1 MWSFARSAV
10 RAYPSSFIGS
20 FLIVLV
26 ASALLAAN
34 GVLMETGLR
43 TGEPLLTSVAGSF
56 AGTAILVVVLVV
68 ASTFGSALRQRA
80 AQFALLRAVGATP
93 SQVRA
98 MVTAE
103 VAIVFALAA
112 PLGAIPGLF
121 AASLLMPLLSSS
133 GAVPA
138 ELVVSV
144 SPLPVL
150 AVLVVLFPTALLAAR
165 LAARQITRVSATAA
179 VSGSSVESAHLSRGR
194 SVAAVVFLLLG
205 VVSASVPFFEPGTI
219 GSATGATSALL
230 LITAVALGG
239 PFIVS
244 AVARRAA
251 RATSNSRFASAML
264 AAVNSRGFSRRLTAA
279 IIPLALLL
287 ALGTVQTGVNATVVQ
302 ASGMQLRDGLGSD
315 VVVTSSEGV
324 TAEQL
329 AAVASRPGVDAAV
342 GSSML
347 VAEVRTENEDINELS
362 WEQTSVRSLT
372 GSPAGLID
380 VDVSAGSL
388 DDLTGPATVP
398 VPSDAFM
405 GVGDTAVLRFG
416 SEEWT
421 ATIVA
426 VYERGL
432 GFGDFITQDS
442 SLPSSVRPA
451 ASDLLLVQG
460 SGTFPGLQTSSVD
473 NYVDGTVAG
482 AAAQQQLGAILLF
495 VLIFFV
501 ATAAANTLV
510 MLTSARKSEFA
521 LLRRIGATRRQ
532 LGSMIAIESGFVIVM
547 ALAIGTFA
555 VLPALTGVAY
565 GLLGGLSVGIDWPV
579 YAGLAA
585 AVVLIAGVAM
595 VGSARV
601 GGRGR
606 A

>member
-1 MWSFARSAV
+1 MFHFARSAV

-20 FLIVLV
+20 FLIILV

-43 TGEPLLTSVAGSF
+43 AGAPLLASVAGSF
-56 AGTAILVVVLVV
+56 AGTAVLVVVLVV

-80 AQFALLRAVGATP
+80 AQFALLRAVGAAP
-93 SQVRA
+93 AQVRA

-103 VAIVFALAA
+103 VGIVFAIAA

-121 AASLLMPLLSSS
+121 AAKLLMPVLASS
-133 GAVPA
+133 GVVPA
-138 ELVVSV
+138 DLALVI

-150 AVLVVLFPTALLAAR
+150 AVLVVLFPTALLSAR
-165 LAARQITRVSATAA
+165 LAARQTTRVSATAA
-179 VSGSSVESAHLSRGR
+179 VSGSSVESSRLSRGR
-194 SVAAVVFLLLG
+194 AITAIVFLALG
-205 VVSASVPFFEPGTI
+205 VVSAGVPFFEPGTI

-239 PFIVS
+239 PVIVS

-251 RATSNSRFASAML
+251 RVTSNSRFAAAML

-287 ALGTVQTGVNATVVQ
+287 ALGTVQTGVNSTVVQ

-315 VVVTSSEGV
+315 LVVTSPSGV
-324 TAEQL
+324 TPDQL
-329 AAVASRPGVDAAV
+329 ATVASAPGIDAAV
-342 GSSML
+342 GSS
-347 VAEVRTENEDINELS
+347 VQAAEVRTENQDINELS

-372 GSPAGLID
+372 GSPAGLMD
-380 VDVSAGSL
+380 VDVSSGSL
-388 DDLTGPATVP
+388 DDLTAPATVA
-398 VPSDAFM
+398 VSSDAFLS
-405 GVGDTAVLRFG
+405 VGDTAVLRFG

-432 GFGDFITQDS
+432 GFGDFITRDS
-442 SLPSSVRPA
+442 SRPSSVRPPV
-451 ASDLLLVQG
+451 SDLLLVQG
-460 SGTFPGLQTSSVD
+460 TGTFPGLSTSSVD
-473 NYVDGTVAG
+473 SYVDATVAS

-501 ATAAANTLV
+501 AIAAANTLV

-532 LGSMIAIESGFVIVM
+532 LGSMIAIESGFVMAM
-547 ALAIGTFA
+547 ALLIGTLA

-565 GLLGGLSVGIDWPV
+565 GLLGGLSLGMDWPV

-585 AVVLIAGVAM
+585 AVVVIAGVAM

-601 GGRGR
+601 GGSARV
-606 A
+606 